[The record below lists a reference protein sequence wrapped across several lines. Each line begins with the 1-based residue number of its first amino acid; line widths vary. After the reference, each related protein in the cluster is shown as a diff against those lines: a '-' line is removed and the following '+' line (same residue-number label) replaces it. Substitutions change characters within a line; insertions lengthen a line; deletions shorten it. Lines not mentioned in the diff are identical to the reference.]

1 MIKEKVNLLL
11 MYEPGNS
18 HIQSILNRAEKPLQT
33 GAISALPEITVRP
46 ATTIRPATTSSF
58 YIVILTVLVQDK
70 AFWLGFAEGMNFCI
84 NNRGIT
90 VGVD

>member
-1 MIKEKVNLLL
+1 MIKEEVHLLL

-18 HIQSILNRAEKPLQT
+18 HIQSILSRAELPLQT
-33 GAISALPEITVRP
+33 GLISALPEITVRQSMN
-46 ATTIRPATTSSF
+46 SSF
-58 YIVILTVLVQDK
+58 YKVILTVLVQDK
-70 AFWLGFAEGMNFCI
+70 AFWIGFMEGIMFCQ

>member
-1 MIKEKVNLLL
+1 MIKEEVHLLL

-18 HIQSILNRAEKPLQT
+18 HIQSILGRAELPLQK
-33 GAISALPEITVRP
+33 GVISALPEITVRP
-46 ATTIRPATTSSF
+46 AIGGGF
-58 YIVILTVLVQDK
+58 HKVILTVLVQDK
-70 AFWLGFAEGMNFCI
+70 AFWLGFAEGMTFCI

>member
-1 MIKEKVNLLL
+1 MIKEEVHLLL

-18 HIQSILNRAEKPLQT
+18 HIQSILSRAELPLQT
-33 GAISALPEITVRP
+33 GLISALPEITVIP
-46 ATTIRPATTSSF
+46 ATKSNIF
-58 YIVILTVLVQDK
+58 YKVILTVLVQDK